1 MQYIIDGE
9 FYKITRVTGPKHNML
24 GVRFS
29 DTHKEME
36 VVDLDFSAKQVNFS
50 ASEVKSQVQLGL
62 ADVNRE
68 LGTKYKI
75 SAIQFVGSDTKSD
88 SIYAELV
95 KIIVRRLESGCKFM
109 QA

>member
-9 FYKITRVTGPKHNML
+9 FYKISRVTGPKHNML

-29 DTHKEME
+29 DTDKEME
-36 VVDLDFSAKQVNFS
+36 VVDFEQVNFS
-50 ASEVKSQVQLGL
+50 ASEIKSQVQLGL
-62 ADVNRE
+62 ADINRE

-75 SAIQFVGSDTKSD
+75 SAIQFVGSDTESD

-95 KIIVRRLESGCKFM
+95 KVIVRRLESGGKFM